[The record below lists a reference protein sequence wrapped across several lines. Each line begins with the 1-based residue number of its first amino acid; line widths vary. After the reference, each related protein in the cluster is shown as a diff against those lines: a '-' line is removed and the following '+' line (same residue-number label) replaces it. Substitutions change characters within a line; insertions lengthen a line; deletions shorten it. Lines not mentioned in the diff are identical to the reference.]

1 MNGHSQGTRRCTGTL
16 RTPRC
21 GALVPGSV
29 PARPRP
35 PAHEGQRRQSWRNH
49 GAFLPGPLRRP
60 SRPTSARARRGFR
73 AGASQ
78 GRERR
83 QQDGLP
89 RERSAGRTY
98 RANGVTQRKPTM
110 ARTDE
115 VAGAV
120 RSPHGSRGAVTEQP
134 GRLTGQ
140 KRDTGG
146 SPVTPRDPPGCSS
159 SGVAFGLPLPLSR
172 LIPFSRALPGV
183 LGGGCKEFMREQTGA
198 RWDPKGF
205 LRAGALQGSK
215 SPKGGQELCLQR
227 YLEALARPDPACH
240 TGV

>member
-1 MNGHSQGTRRCTGTL
+1 MHGDSADAPVRS
-16 RTPRC
+16 PRSRL
-21 GALVPGSV
+21 G
-29 PARPRP
+29 PRP
-35 PAHEGQRRQSWRNH
+35 PAAPGARRRAQAELEKSRSVFT
-49 GAFLPGPLRRP
+49 GAAPPPLPADIGPGPPRVSGRGVTRP
-60 SRPTSARARRGFR
+60 
-73 AGASQ
+73 GAAT
-78 GRERR
+78 
-83 QQDGLP
+83 
-89 RERSAGRTY
+89 AGRAPEGALSGENVQSK
-98 RANGVTQRKPTM
+98 RGTQRKPTM

-198 RWDPKGF
+198 RWDPKGV